1 MLTRKQLDQNFKIF
15 LQAIESIKEK
25 YSQSVEYN
33 LVNQNISLIAV
44 SKQHPFESILEL
56 YNLGQKQFGESYL
69 QEAITK
75 INMSHKLGLSD
86 IIWHYIGRIQSN
98 KTKLIAEN
106 FAWVH
111 SVESL
116 KIAERFNLQRPKHLD
131 KLNILLQINIDQDL
145 NKSGIIFEPVNNQKS
160 NSGAIQTNELDNI
173 ITEILKLENIIL
185 RGFMCILE
193 KSSSTDNSSDRF
205 QQQYNSFKK
214 LTELLRTINKNHNL
228 NLDTLSMGMSNDYEA
243 AIAAGSNMIR
253 IGSALF
259 GPRPSSTS

>member
-1 MLTRKQLDQNFKIF
+1 M
-15 LQAIESIKEK
+15 
-25 YSQSVEYN
+25 
-33 LVNQNISLIAV
+33 
-44 SKQHPFESILEL
+44 
-56 YNLGQKQFGESYL
+56 
-69 QEAITK
+69 
-75 INMSHKLGLSD
+75 
-86 IIWHYIGRIQSN
+86 
-98 KTKLIAEN
+98 
-106 FAWVH
+106 
-111 SVESL
+111 
-116 KIAERFNLQRPKHLD
+116 
-131 KLNILLQINIDQDL
+131 QINIDQDL